1 MNGVCAI
8 GLELISRLRDDAD
21 LLYPYVGL
29 HPKRKGARTKY
40 LGKVDVRNLDESY
53 FTCCL
58 KEADFCLYEA
68 TSYSKSIK
76 RKIRVVVQHEYDSN
90 KEMMRHKIFSSTELT
105 LDGVQIYRYYKGRYQ
120 TESLYRD
127 AKQF

>member
-58 KEADFCLYEA
+58 KEADFCLYEPPHIPNP
-68 TSYSKSIK
+68 SKEK
-76 RKIRVVVQHEYDSN
+76 FE
-90 KEMMRHKIFSSTELT
+90 
-105 LDGVQIYRYYKGRYQ
+105 
-120 TESLYRD
+120 
-127 AKQF
+127 